1 MRFRNHSSSLLAAAL
16 AAAPLSAQS
25 ARPSVLVIGTGGTI
39 GSAGGYWTGNPTRVP
54 IEQLVRVPGI
64 DSVADVSS
72 EQLWNVGS
80 SSIGPARWLELSRH
94 VADLLR
100 TRTSL
105 SGIVI
110 THGTDTMEETAYFLD
125 LTLPADKPVIV
136 TGSMRPS
143 DMAGADGPAN
153 LTNAARAAVDP
164 RARGR
169 GAMVLMDDRLFAAR
183 DVTKT
188 NSTRVET
195 FQAPER
201 APIAI
206 VDADGLFY
214 RQPSPGRS
222 TPTFDVSGVRELP
235 RVDVVYVYA
244 GADSVVIDALVA
256 AGAKGLVMAGVGRGG
271 LAPGQSA
278 ALRRAR
284 AQGVVIVVGTR
295 TGSGRVPVERNDG
308 MVGAGDLNPQKA
320 RVLLTL
326 ALSRTSDPRE
336 VTRIFQAQQ

>member
-1 MRFRNHSSSLLAAAL
+1 MAVV
-16 AAAPLSAQS
+16 AQS

-64 DSVADVSS
+64 DSVATVAT
-72 EQLWNVGS
+72 EQLWNVAS
-80 SSIGPARWLELSRH
+80 SAIGPARWLELSRH
-94 VADLLR
+94 IADLLR
-100 TRTSL
+100 TRPEL
-105 SGIVI
+105 AGIVV

-125 LTLPADKPVIV
+125 LTLPADRPVIV
-136 TGSMRPS
+136 TGAMRPS

-153 LTNAARAAVDP
+153 LTSAVRAAVDP

-201 APIAI
+201 SPIAI
-206 VDADGLFY
+206 IDADGLFY
-214 RQPSPGRS
+214 RQPSGGRS
-222 TPTFDVSGVRELP
+222 RPVFDVGELRDLP
-235 RVDVVYVYA
+235 RVDIVYSYA
-244 GADSVVIDALVA
+244 GADSVQIDAAVM
-256 AGAKGLVMAGVGRGG
+256 AGARGIVMAGVGRGG
-271 LAPGQSA
+271 LTPAQTT

-284 AQGVVIVVGTR
+284 SRGVVAVISTR
-295 TGSGRVPVERNDG
+295 TGSGRVPVVRDDE
-308 MVGAGDLNPQKA
+308 MVGSGDLNPQKA
-320 RVLLTL
+320 RVLLAL
-326 ALSRTSDPRE
+326 ALSRSADPRDIA
-336 VTRIFQAQQ
+336 RIFQAQQ